1 MIASRRPAA
10 LPLLPFIGPTV
21 QARHQEATPT
31 GEATGSNPPA
41 TPTNLQASAE
51 HDSVT
56 LAWTASTDRT
66 VTHYAILRRN
76 PDVDAS
82 QVFHI
87 IESDAGPVTS
97 YEDNSVSASSRYNYR
112 VKAVRPNGVSQWS
125 GCVKAETSGPTPSP
139 PFTPTPEPDPRTDP
153 VDPAPTNLIAALAGG
168 GGADLSL
175 TSPVAGTGSTDT
187 ACTHATA
194 WSGHTATGGTLNSPS
209 GQKSRTVL
217 APVLTGTLDESAE
230 TITLALSEPS
240 GWPVIIDGVD
250 TGAIDNEGASQ
261 TPTPAPTPEEETEG
275 TPTPPTAAFSLV
287 PDSHD
292 GSGAFTFDLA
302 FSENVKAGFRK
313 IRDGAS
319 GVASADVDRPRHSAK
334 RNANN
339 NHRRVFHPMNPVP
352 TEHAPWRQ

>member
-1 MIASRRPAA
+1 MIASRRPAT
-10 LPLLPFIGPTV
+10 LLLLPFIGPTF
-21 QARHQEATPT
+21 QARRQEATPT

-41 TPTNLQASAE
+41 TPTNLQALAV
-51 HDSVT
+51 HDSVA

-66 VTHYAILRRN
+66 VTYYAILRRN

-82 QVFHI
+82 QVFHV

-97 YEDNSVSASSRYNYR
+97 YTDSSVSASRRYNYR

-125 GCVKAETSGPTPSP
+125 GYVKAETSGPTPSP
-139 PFTPTPEPDPRTDP
+139 TYTPTPEPEPRTDP
-153 VDPAPTNLIAALAGG
+153 VDPAPTNLTAALAGD
-168 GGADLSL
+168 GGANLSR

-194 WSGHTATGGTLNSPS
+194 RSGHTATSGPLNSPS

-217 APVLTGTLDESAE
+217 EPVLTGTLDESAGA
-230 TITLALSEPS
+230 ITLALSEPS
-240 GWPVIIDGVD
+240 GWPSIIDGVD
-250 TGAIDNEGASQ
+250 TGAIDNEEASR
-261 TPTPAPTPEEETEG
+261 TPTPTPTPEEETEG
-275 TPTPPTAAFSLV
+275 TPTPPAAAFSLV

-302 FSENVKAGFRK
+302 FSENVKAGFRR

-319 GVASADVDRPRHSAK
+319 GVAGAHVDRPRHGAK

-339 NHRRVFHPMNPVP
+339 NHRRVFHPMNSVP

>member
-1 MIASRRPAA
+1 MIASRRPAT
-10 LPLLPFIGPTV
+10 LLLLPFIGPTV

-31 GEATGSNPPA
+31 REATGCNPPA
-41 TPTNLQASAE
+41 KPTNLQASAE

-56 LAWTASTDRT
+56 LAWT

-97 YEDNSVSASSRYNYR
+97 YEDNSVSASRRYNYR

-125 GCVKAETSGPTPSP
+125 GYVKAETSGPTPSP
-139 PFTPTPEPDPRTDP
+139 TFTPTPEPDPRTDP

-175 TSPVAGTGSTDT
+175 TSPVAGTGPTDT
-187 ACTHATA
+187 AYTHVTA

-250 TGAIDNEGASQ
+250 TGAIDNEEASQ
-261 TPTPAPTPEEETEG
+261 TPTPAPTPEEDTED
-275 TPTPPTAAFSLV
+275 TPTPPTPAFRLV

-292 GSGAFTFDLA
+292 GSGAFTFGLA

-319 GVASADVDRPRHSAK
+319 SVAGADPDRPRHSAK

-339 NHRRVFHPMNPVP
+339 SHRRVFHPMNCVP
-352 TEHAPWRQ
+352 TGHAPWRQR